1 MKSAR
6 PGRAPTRA
14 AQPAPRSRAAT
25 RGPALLLCSLLL
37 LAAVVWLS
45 LAVGSSDLP
54 LDVLRAE
61 LAYRTASYEG
71 FVVGQRVTRTVL
83 GLLTGCALAVSGAIM
98 QAVTRNPMAEPGLL
112 GVSSGASLAVVLG
125 SLAGLT
131 AVHDQL
137 LLASAGALGTS
148 LIVLGLGSAGA
159 AGASPVRLV
168 LVGVAFSAAS
178 GAVIQ
183 AVVLRRPEV
192 FDAFRYWDAGSL
204 TRTDLPL
211 VLVSVLVCLGVLGA
225 LGIARS
231 LTAMS
236 LGDDVAASLGTRVP
250 VVRAAALG
258 CLTLLC
264 GTATAIAGPIGFVGL
279 MVPLVVGRLAGPDRG
294 WTIVLSA
301 VLGPVLMLAADVLGR
316 LIARP
321 AELQVG
327 LLTAFVGSPV
337 LLFVL
342 RRSKEHG

>member
-1 MKSAR
+1 M
-6 PGRAPTRA
+6 
-14 AQPAPRSRAAT
+14 
-25 RGPALLLCSLLL
+25 
-37 LAAVVWLS
+37 
-45 LAVGSSDLP
+45 
-54 LDVLRAE
+54 
-61 LAYRTASYEG
+61 
-71 FVVGQRVTRTVL
+71 
-83 GLLTGCALAVSGAIM
+83 
-98 QAVTRNPMAEPGLL
+98 
-112 GVSSGASLAVVLG
+112 
-125 SLAGLT
+125 
-131 AVHDQL
+131 
-137 LLASAGALGTS
+137 
-148 LIVLGLGSAGA
+148 
-159 AGASPVRLV
+159 RLV